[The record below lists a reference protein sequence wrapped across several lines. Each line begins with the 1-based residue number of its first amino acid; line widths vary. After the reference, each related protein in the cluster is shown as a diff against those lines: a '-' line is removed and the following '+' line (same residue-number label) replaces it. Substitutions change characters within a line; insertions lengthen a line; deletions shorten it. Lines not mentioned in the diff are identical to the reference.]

1 MKDIRYRI
9 MFLRLIIYLSY
20 IRGTITSFL
29 RYDKTSFICQRG
41 RMKVIKKYGKIRI
54 GDRTILWPE
63 VKFSCVGNP
72 NREALL
78 EIGEKCTIGDRTE
91 IHCGVGVSI
100 GNGVLIAW
108 DCNILDRDY
117 HAIDGTVESQFP
129 VRIGNHVW
137 IGCRVIIMKGVTIG
151 DGSVIAAGSVVTK
164 NVPPNSLVA
173 GNPARYIREVSWTP

>member
-1 MKDIRYRI
+1 MVIKI
-9 MFLRLIIYLSY
+9 FTF

-29 RYDKTSFICQRG
+29 RLDKFSFLCQRG
-41 RMKVIKKYGKIRI
+41 RIRVIKKYGKIRI
-54 GDRTILWPE
+54 GQRTILWPG
-63 VKFSCVGNP
+63 VKLSCVGNP
-72 NREALL
+72 EREAVL
-78 EIGEKCTIGDRTE
+78 EIGERCTIGDRTE

-117 HAIDGTVESQFP
+117 HAIDGTTESPRP

-173 GNPARYIREVSWTP
+173 GNPARFIREVTWTP

>member
-1 MKDIRYRI
+1 M
-9 MFLRLIIYLSY
+9 LIKIFTY

-29 RYDKTSFICQRG
+29 RLDKLSFLCQRG
-41 RMKVIKKYGKIRI
+41 RIRVIKKYGKIRI
-54 GDRTILWPE
+54 DQRTILWPG
-63 VKFSCVGNP
+63 VKLSCVGSP
-72 NREALL
+72 EREAVL
-78 EIGEKCTIGDRTE
+78 EIGERCTIGDRTE
-91 IHCGVGVSI
+91 IHCGVGISI

-117 HAIDGTVESQFP
+117 HAIDGTTESLMP

-164 NVPPNSLVA
+164 NVLPNSLVA
-173 GNPARYIREVSWTP
+173 GNPARFIREVSWTP